1 MAVVATSSVVVA
13 AVSAAVAAAVVA
25 AALLLGLLRSAQ
37 DEWRACIIV
46 SRGVQPAVGKCLIMF
61 ENCWEHI
68 DWSTAWPEVIYR
80 FIDLV
85 PSAGKAGHAS

>member
-1 MAVVATSSVVVA
+1 MAVVATFSVVVA
-13 AVSAAVAAAVVA
+13 AVCAAAAAVVA

-37 DEWRACIIV
+37 DEWSACIIV
-46 SRGVQPAVGKCLIMF
+46 SRGVEPAVGRCMIMF

-68 DWSTAWPEVIYR
+68 DWSTAWPEAIHR